1 MVGGM
6 SAPPGQEFPIVNAE
20 GVMVGSAVI
29 NSTDEVTNLDQ
40 LKLVPK
46 KTKFIAEGYGV
57 GRNLF
62 HQVPISHSSIKEEVD
77 TLDTNTQQNSVDSDI
92 TATRDDNSNSE
103 EGVDTV
109 TQAQVG
115 QGLVLVKRAK
125 ETLQP
130 LQTVAKEQDDSQE
143 AGRAKETIIE
153 HLHTVAGEQG
163 DSQKVGEA
171 IKRTSMTRKAKRD
184 RPSFDEDFDDEEELH
199 GPKKSSPRKVR
210 KVECPN
216 GCGQYPKDK
225 LARHRN
231 TEKCKKKLM
240 K

>member
-115 QGLVLVKRAK
+115 QGLELVRRAN
-125 ETLQP
+125 ETL
-130 LQTVAKEQDDSQE
+130 
-143 AGRAKETIIE
+143 
-153 HLHTVAGEQG
+153 
-163 DSQKVGEA
+163 
-171 IKRTSMTRKAKRD
+171 
-184 RPSFDEDFDDEEELH
+184 
-199 GPKKSSPRKVR
+199 
-210 KVECPN
+210 
-216 GCGQYPKDK
+216 
-225 LARHRN
+225 
-231 TEKCKKKLM
+231 
-240 K
+240 